1 MFDNFENLEGEL
13 LKQAK
18 TEQAKNLLKEVIDK
32 CKREKKTTKETF
44 SEVNQLIINP
54 NNLGVC

>member
-1 MFDNFENLEGEL
+1 MFDNFENLETEL

-18 TEQAKNLLKEVIDK
+18 TEDAKNLLKEVISK
-32 CKREKKTTKETF
+32 CKKEKKTTKETF